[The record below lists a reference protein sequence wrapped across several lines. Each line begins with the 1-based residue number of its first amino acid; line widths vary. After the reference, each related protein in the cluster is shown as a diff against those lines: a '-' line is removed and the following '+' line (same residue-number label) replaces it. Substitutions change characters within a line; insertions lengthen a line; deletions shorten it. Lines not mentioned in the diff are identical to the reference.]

1 MKKWNLILR
10 WALLLWKR
18 LYKKPTF
25 LVLLLMIPALVL
37 AYGLTSR
44 EDSGLLTVAL
54 ASESGTPDQLTQT
67 VFAELEESDVILYI
81 RCDTPDEARSLVKAG
96 EADTAW
102 IFADDL
108 EAKIYRFAAF
118 RSRKNAFVTVLEPE
132 NRVALKLLREMLSGT
147 LFPHCSEAL
156 YLTYVRE
163 EVPEL
168 AHLTDA
174 QLLEYYHAMEFS
186 DQLFLFTDLE
196 GNLTEENNTDYLLS
210 PVRGM
215 LAVVIVLAGL
225 ATALYYIR
233 DTENG
238 TFAWVPENRRFYVEL
253 GCQMISLINVAM
265 VVQVALA
272 LTAPTA
278 SLPREILMT
287 LLYCLC
293 VAAFS
298 MLLRR
303 VTFGIRGLGTAT
315 PLLVVAMLVI
325 CPVFFDLGALRQAQF
340 LLPPTYYI
348 HGAYHSKYL
357 LLLPV
362 YSLAAL
368 ALCRL
373 WDRVRRV

>member
-1 MKKWNLILR
+1 MEKVNLILR

-25 LVLLLMIPALVL
+25 LVLLMMIPALVL
-37 AYGLTSR
+37 AYGLTAR

-54 ASESGTPDQLTQT
+54 ASEGQNPDGLTET
-67 VFAELEESDVILYI
+67 VFSELEDSDVILYI
-81 RCDTPDEARSLVKAG
+81 RCDTPAEARSLVEQGK
-96 EADTAW
+96 ADTAW

-108 EAKIYRFAAF
+108 EAKIYKFAAF

-156 YLTYVRE
+156 YLNYVRE

-168 AHLTDA
+168 EHLSDE
-174 QLLEYYHAMEFS
+174 QLLEYYHTMEFS
-186 DQLFLFTDLE
+186 EELFVFTDLE
-196 GNLTEENNTDYLLS
+196 GNPTQEQGTNYLLS

-215 LAVVIVLAGL
+215 LAVVIALAGL

-233 DTENG
+233 DLENG
-238 TFAWVPENRRFYVEL
+238 TFAWVPENRRFFVEL
-253 GCQMISLINVAM
+253 GCQMISLINVAA
-265 VVQVALA
+265 VVLVALG
-272 LTAPTA
+272 LTGPTA
-278 SLPREILMT
+278 SMPREILT
-287 LLYCLC
+287 SLLYCLC
-293 VAAFS
+293 VAAIS

-303 VTFGIRGLGTAT
+303 VTFDIRGLGTVT

-348 HGAYHSKYL
+348 HGTYHSKYL
-357 LLLPV
+357 LLMPV
-362 YSLAAL
+362 YSLTAL
-368 ALCRL
+368 VFCCV
-373 WDRVRRV
+373 WDRFKRR

>member
-1 MKKWNLILR
+1 MKKVNLILR

-37 AYGLTSR
+37 AYGMTAQ

-54 ASESGTPDQLTQT
+54 ASESEQPDDLTQT

-81 RCDTPDEARSLVKAG
+81 RAQTPEEARSLVEQGK
-96 EADTAW
+96 ADTAW

-108 EAKIYRFAAF
+108 EAKIYKFAAF

-156 YLTYVRE
+156 YLTYIRE

-168 AHLTDA
+168 EHLTDE
-174 QLLEYYHAMEFS
+174 QLLEYYHAMAFS
-186 DQLFLFTDLE
+186 DELFVFTDLE
-196 GNLTEENNTDYLLS
+196 GNQTEAQDTDYLLS

-215 LAVVIVLAGL
+215 LAVVIALAGL

-238 TFAWVPENRRFYVEL
+238 TFAWVPENRRLFVEL
-253 GCQMISLINVAM
+253 GCQMISLVNVAA
-265 VVQVALA
+265 VVLVALA
-272 LTAPTA
+272 LTGPTG
-278 SLPREILMT
+278 SMPRQILT
-287 LLYCLC
+287 ALLYCLC

-303 VTFGIRGLGTAT
+303 VTLGIRGLGTVT
-315 PLLVVAMLVI
+315 PLLVVVMLVI

-348 HGAYHSKYL
+348 QGVYNSKYL
-357 LLLPV
+357 LLLPI
-362 YSLAAL
+362 YSLACLVFCCA
-368 ALCRL
+368 
-373 WDRVRRV
+373 WDHFKRR

>member
-1 MKKWNLILR
+1 MKKLNLILR

-37 AYGLTSR
+37 AYGLTAR

-54 ASESGTPDQLTQT
+54 ASEGETPDKLTDT
-67 VFAELEESDVILYI
+67 VFAELEESNVILYI
-81 RCDTPDEARSLVKAG
+81 RAQTPEEARSLVEQGK
-96 EADTAW
+96 ADTAW

-108 EAKIYRFAAF
+108 EAKIYKFAAF
-118 RSRKNAFVTVLEPE
+118 RSRKNAFITVLEPE
-132 NRVALKLLREMLSGT
+132 NRVALKLVREMLSGT

-168 AHLTDA
+168 EHLTDA

-186 DQLFLFTDLE
+186 DELFVFTDLE
-196 GNLTEENNTDYLLS
+196 GNLTEEQGNDYLLS

-215 LAVVIVLAGL
+215 LAVVVALAGL
-225 ATALYYIR
+225 STALYYNR

-238 TFAWVPENRRFYVEL
+238 TFAWVPENRLFFVEL
-253 GCQMISLINVAM
+253 GCQMISLVNVAA
-265 VVQVALA
+265 VVLVALA
-272 LTAPTA
+272 LTGPTA
-278 SLPREILMT
+278 SMPREILTGLM
-287 LLYCLC
+287 YCLC
-293 VAAFS
+293 VAAFA

-303 VTFGIRGLGTAT
+303 VTFGIRGLGTVM
-315 PLLVVAMLVI
+315 PLLVVVMLVV
-325 CPVFFDLGALRQAQF
+325 CPVFFDLGALRQVQF

-348 HGAYHSKYL
+348 HGTYHSKYL
-357 LLLPV
+357 LLMPV

-368 ALCRL
+368 VLCRA
-373 WDRVRRV
+373 WDHFRRR